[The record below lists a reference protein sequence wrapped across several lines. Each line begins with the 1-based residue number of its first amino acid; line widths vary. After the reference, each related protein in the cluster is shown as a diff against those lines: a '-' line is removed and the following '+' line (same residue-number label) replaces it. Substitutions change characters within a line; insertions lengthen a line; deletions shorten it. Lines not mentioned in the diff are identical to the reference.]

1 MKFHRALLAIATLP
15 LLMSLPTTANGQDLL
30 LMPKW
35 KKGDLR
41 TLYITENSR
50 TTTNGEVAEEGN
62 ESLVAKARVA
72 DVQPERYMLNIEY
85 RNEVLYQARRLSD
98 KLGSDLDP
106 WKNVLLRY
114 TVDRSTGEMALFNWE
129 EVRDAMHASFEQI
142 KRSLRRNDPEVGT
155 VVEALFGPL
164 MEVYADKEMLV
175 AQFSD
180 QIEFIAFA
188 FGKPLSMG
196 TPLELVDRSPSPF
209 REGDTLTSTIHV
221 HLDGL
226 DRDAGLATVRA
237 EEVVDPELLKA
248 FMADLTAQFA
258 ADLTKDSEGMIL
270 SEKEIKQH
278 MANATMSLE
287 TEMLITVD
295 LATTWPKRMVR
306 TSHVTIKA
314 AGHEQNRMLQLTVEV
329 R

>member
-1 MKFHRALLAIATLP
+1 MKFHRAILVLAALT
-15 LLMSLPTTANGQDLL
+15 LLMSLPATAHGQDLM

-41 TLYITENSR
+41 TLYITEISR
-50 TTTNGEVAEEGN
+50 TTTDGEVAEERN

-72 DVQPERYMLNIEY
+72 DVQSERYMLNIEY

-98 KLGSDLDP
+98 NLGSDLDP

-142 KRSLRRNDPEVGT
+142 KRSLRKNDPEVGT
-155 VVEALFGPL
+155 VVETLFGPL
-164 MEVYADKEMLV
+164 MEVYADKDMLI

-180 QIEFIAFA
+180 EVEFIAFP
-188 FGKPLSMG
+188 FGKPLTMG
-196 TPLELVDRSPSPF
+196 TPLELVDRSPSLY
-209 REGDTLTSTIHV
+209 REGDTLTSTVRI
-221 HLDGL
+221 HLDGM

-237 EEVVDPELLKA
+237 EEVVDAELFKA
-248 FMADLTAQFA
+248 YMTDVAAQFA
-258 ADLTKDSEGMIL
+258 GGLTKDSEGMIL
-270 SEKEIKQH
+270 TEKEIKQH
-278 MANATMSLE
+278 MANAVMTMES
-287 TEMLITVD
+287 EMMITVD

-306 TSHVTIKA
+306 TGNVSIKA
-314 AGHEQNRMLQLTVEV
+314 AGREQTHQIQLTVEV